1 MNPLERK
8 SLLGLASLYAFRMV
22 GLFMLLPV
30 LALYAGDYSG
40 SSALLAG
47 LQGVPCRARVQ
58 WPVRSWRYY
67 LI

>member
-47 LQGVPCRARVQ
+47 LALGIYGLTCRDD
-58 WPVRSWRYY
+58 
-67 LI
+67 